1 MPLSLILVML
11 QQSVFSVCSPDEF
24 IVVDGDTDEEFGF
37 CKHAKKKKKKKEK
50 KKRGIDYISS
60 VSDLQLYC
68 KLRMQ
73 KMKSRERV
81 QLVQIH

>member
-37 CKHAKKKKKKKEK
+37 CKHAKKKKKKK
-50 KKRGIDYISS
+50 KR
-60 VSDLQLYC
+60 
-68 KLRMQ
+68 K
-73 KMKSRERV
+73 REE
-81 QLVQIH
+81 LII